1 MSLISTRY
9 IGARKW
15 HWEEDHD
22 LVPSFSLGGLLLF
35 RIAAA
40 LFKHA
45 IKHITRFGSGWKWW
59 CFPPRRDQTS
69 CMSRSHTVVLQGF
82 LFPRDDHLQYYYT
95 LWPKIA
101 LKYLN
106 STMHHWMYI
115 SGNKCIHI
123 RKFFMI
129 YKLISILRYLVVFQK
144 RPSVYLIFKS
154 SPLDN
159 VHPHN
164 LYP

>member
-1 MSLISTRY
+1 MIWFQLRF
-9 IGARKW
+9 
-15 HWEEDHD
+15 
-22 LVPSFSLGGLLLF
+22 LQGL

-95 LWPKIA
+95 LWPKIV
-101 LKYLN
+101 LKNLN
-106 STMHHWMYI
+106 STTHHI

-129 YKLISILRYLVVFQK
+129 YTLISILRHLVVFYSGQF
-144 RPSVYLIFKS
+144 LALLKS
-154 SPLDN
+154 CETQDKIPNFLRDLQDCKTWRISN
-159 VHPHN
+159 FFC
-164 LYP
+164 YF